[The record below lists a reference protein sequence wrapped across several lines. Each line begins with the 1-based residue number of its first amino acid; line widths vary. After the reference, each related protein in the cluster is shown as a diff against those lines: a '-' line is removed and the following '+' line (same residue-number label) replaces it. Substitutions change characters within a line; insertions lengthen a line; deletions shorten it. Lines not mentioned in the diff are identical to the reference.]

1 MNILGEVCMKKRLS
15 VLLSIII
22 VLSIC
27 APITSVMAEEARKQ
41 SALKTGKEIAA
52 LCNEYDNYSNSN
64 DGDIIDNRL
73 MVKTNDSVDKYGA
86 IDYVKGIGYYFLQY
100 ETKEK
105 ADYAKEK
112 YKAQKY
118 TVDNDSIIKLCDA
131 KSVSSSQDSTHSV
144 EWAYEETDAT
154 ATIDYYKSRIKPTIN
169 IAVIDSGVNYNHE
182 LLKYRVVR
190 TKMDFSTDNTGD
202 EMDKAGHGTN
212 VAGAIAK
219 STPSNV
225 KLFAYKTF
233 DKNLKSTS
241 SEAIAALSYINQ
253 LKNKPDIINCSFG
266 T

>member
-1 MNILGEVCMKKRLS
+1 MKKRLS

-41 SALKTGKEIAA
+41 SVLKTGKEIAA

-64 DGDIIDNRL
+64 DGDKIDNRL
-73 MVKTNDSVDKYGA
+73 MLKTNDRIDKYGA

-105 ADYAKEK
+105 ADFAKKK
-112 YKAQKY
+112 YKALNY
-118 TVDNDSIIKLCDA
+118 TVNNDSVVKLCDT
-131 KSVSSSQDSTHSV
+131 KLTMPSQYSNWPE

-202 EMDKAGHGTN
+202 EMDKSGHGTN

-225 KLFAYKTF
+225 KLFAYKIF
-233 DKNLKSTS
+233 NKNLKGTS
-241 SEAIAALSYINQ
+241 SEAVAALSYIKQ
-253 LKNKPDIINCSFG
+253 KKKQA
-266 T
+266 

>member
-112 YKAQKY
+112 YKSQKY
-118 TVDNDSIIKLCDA
+118 I
-131 KSVSSSQDSTHSV
+131 
-144 EWAYEETDAT
+144 
-154 ATIDYYKSRIKPTIN
+154 
-169 IAVIDSGVNYNHE
+169 
-182 LLKYRVVR
+182 LL
-190 TKMDFSTDNTGD
+190 TM
-202 EMDKAGHGTN
+202 
-212 VAGAIAK
+212 I
-219 STPSNV
+219 
-225 KLFAYKTF
+225 
-233 DKNLKSTS
+233 
-241 SEAIAALSYINQ
+241 Q
-253 LKNKPDIINCSFG
+253 L
-266 T
+266 